1 METIVIETNSSEESE
16 TIKAF
21 LKTLNVNFRSSK
33 AVSLDTFAI
42 AATVV
47 EGYQEALSIESGKT
61 KAKSYSSFKEILDEL

>member
-1 METIVIETNSSEESE
+1 MEILVIETNSSEESE

-33 AVSLDTFAI
+33 AVSLESIAI
-42 AATVV
+42 ATTVA

-61 KAKSYSSFKEILDEL
+61 KSKAYSSFKEILEA